1 VISLLKRLY
10 RKVHPRPEVA
20 LLHALKRQRLEQGR
34 IGVELPSGRVV
45 HGMKPLEAYNEYKDI
60 FFKGIYRFTPSRDNP
75 LILDA
80 GAYVGFSALHF
91 LEAHPKA
98 RLVLFE
104 CDPDIISILRTNLE
118 GFEDRYE
125 LVEKALSDKAGES
138 CFLRRGDDG
147 GSLSP
152 DHDGGALSPD
162 HEGGFKVETTTL
174 LPWLDREVDFL
185 KMNIEGAEMATLKAC
200 GSSLRRIREM
210 VIEFH
215 SFPGQEQQ
223 LDELLLTLKVAG
235 FRYLV
240 NHYDASSNY
249 ACEPPFQLR
258 RDTAF
263 VLLVYAKRDDLL

>member
-1 VISLLKRLY
+1 MISLLKRLY

-20 LLHALKRQRLEQGR
+20 LLHALRRQRLEQGR

-60 FFKGIYRFTPSRDNP
+60 YFKGIYRFSPSRDNP

-104 CDPDIISILRTNLE
+104 CDPDILSVLRANLA

-125 LVEKALSDKAGES
+125 LVEKALSDKDGES
-138 CFLRRGDDG
+138 CFLRSGDDG
-147 GSLSP
+147 GC
-152 DHDGGALSPD
+152 LSPD

-174 LPWLDREVDFL
+174 LPWLEGEVDFL

-200 GSSLRRIREM
+200 GDSLRRIREM

-223 LDELLLTLKVAG
+223 LDELLLTLKSAG

-249 ACEPPFQLR
+249 ACEPPFKLHLE
-258 RDTAF
+258 TAF